1 MMKYLMIGLGLLAIT
16 GCVSNEMGSVR
27 DMPIHDVDL
36 QTVADG
42 EYPGS
47 FSYGGFTYQ
56 VATTVKGHA
65 IVDVKIVQNKKTRHA
80 TKAEGVIPLILEHQ
94 TPNVD
99 GVSGASISS
108 KALKKAVENS
118 LLAGQNHG

>member
-1 MMKYLMIGLGLLAIT
+1 MKHLLLLLCLTAIT

-27 DMPIHDVDL
+27 EMPIRDVDL

-42 EYPGS
+42 EHPGS

-56 VATTVKGHA
+56 VATTVKNHT
-65 IVDVKIVQNKKTRHA
+65 ITHIELVQNKKSRHA
-80 TKAEGVIPLILEHQ
+80 VKAEAIIPLIIEFQ
-94 TPNVD
+94 SPNVD
-99 GVSGASISS
+99 GISGASISS

-118 LLAGQNHG
+118 LLAGQKQE